1 MIHLSN
7 SESTSSELGQLKPSS
22 RQFKVHQ
29 SENRTTGALER
40 PKMATEVKQSR
51 DGTRPS
57 IVYGP
62 ATPIPL
68 TMTFGELLDY
78 HVEVRGDHTAVI
90 SHPQNKTISWRQLSD
105 RSIKLARALAEDDVV
120 KGSLVAI
127 SLGSRTEYF
136 ETFFACARLGA
147 ALVMLNYAYAESEM
161 LALLK
166 VVSESHN
173 VDYTCRRIRILLTG
187 GNRSKDHGCSARI
200 HLLRQHQSTA

>member
-1 MIHLSN
+1 
-7 SESTSSELGQLKPSS
+7 
-22 RQFKVHQ
+22 
-29 SENRTTGALER
+29 
-40 PKMATEVKQSR
+40 MATGIRQSR
-51 DGTRPS
+51 IGTQPS

-78 HVEVRGDHTAVI
+78 HVEARGDHTAVI
-90 SHPQNKTISWRQLSD
+90 SHPPYKTISCRQLSD
-105 RSIKLARALAEDDVV
+105 RIIKLARALAKDGVV

-173 VDYTCRRIRILLTG
+173 VRYM
-187 GNRSKDHGCSARI
+187 
-200 HLLRQHQSTA
+200 

>member
-1 MIHLSN
+1 MASDM
-7 SESTSSELGQLKPSS
+7 
-22 RQFKVHQ
+22 RQSHDEAQ
-29 SENRTTGALER
+29 
-40 PKMATEVKQSR
+40 
-51 DGTRPS
+51 PS

-62 ATPIPL
+62 ATPVPL

-78 HVEVRGDHTAVI
+78 HVEVRGDNPAVI
-90 SHPQNKTISWRQLSD
+90 SHPQGMTISWRQLSE
-105 RSIKLARALAEDDVV
+105 RSIKMAHALAEDGVG

-166 VVSESHN
+166 IVSE
-173 VDYTCRRIRILLTG
+173 L
-187 GNRSKDHGCSARI
+187 
-200 HLLRQHQSTA
+200 HLVRMRCT